1 VLNQRSSRTPRQA
14 AHPLVAVVGATL
26 VLLGLLLPAFAGS
39 VAAVEGPTK
48 LFDPAVSPASG
59 TTATTIVF
67 AVSYRNREGS
77 APDHVTVI
85 VDGTAH
91 AMQGDGGSN
100 WKQGVR
106 HTWSAR
112 LAVGVHTVSFEA
124 ADTRK
129 FSDAIDGGSVTISAP
144 PPPSP
149 TPTPPP
155 DPTPT
160 PAPTDGGGS
169 GSGGSG
175 ASGGSGGGTGSGDG
189 GAPTGA
195 DDGGAPTG
203 GGDGGSTGTDGTGGA
218 PGSSDGSGASTGSGH
233 GSSLGGITGGDVP
246 GEFGYTDTSGS
257 AIDVRNGSG
266 GSDGANPDGDS
277 NGSTPS
283 DGSAVMIPG
292 AADSGSGP
300 GTGGSEGSA
309 GSGGPRMP
317 GLGGLGWGSLANV
330 LQTLGIDQ
338 PRTIKALPM
347 MVGTGSAVTLAFA
360 FAIFGKKRRDEQP
373 PAPDE
378 VLQAS
383 AAQGYQPLNGS
394 DTVNGVVRGPAVP
407 QPVDLEAGMPRWRR
421 PSLMEARK
429 ADPNR
434 TSLVTPR
441 LSFDNGLV
449 GAVEGR
455 ERRVIRYRVV
465 RLLDAPDELRSADIG
480 QLDQGDEVQLLERSG
495 SYWLV
500 LCPDGRQG
508 WLHKMTLGE
517 IVSDAAPTG
526 SWGSADVDSDVLSA
540 FLEARARA

>member
-1 VLNQRSSRTPRQA
+1 VLNQRSSRTRRPVA
-14 AHPLVAVVGATL
+14 NPLVAVVGATL

-48 LFDPAVSPASG
+48 LFDPAVSPGSG

-91 AMQGDGGSN
+91 AMHGDGGSN

-106 HTWSAR
+106 HTWSAK
-112 LAVGVHTVSFEA
+112 LAIGVHTVSFEA

-129 FSDAIDGGSVTISAP
+129 FSDAIDWGSVTISAP

-155 DPTPT
+155 DSTPT

-169 GSGGSG
+169 GSAG
-175 ASGGSGGGTGSGDG
+175 SGGSGGSGSGTGSDAA

-195 DDGGAPTG
+195 S
-203 GGDGGSTGTDGTGGA
+203 DGGSTGTDGTGGA
-218 PGSSDGSGASTGSGH
+218 PGSSDGSGAGTASGD

-246 GEFGYTDTSGS
+246 GAFGYASTSGS

-266 GSDGANPDGDS
+266 DSNGANSDGDS
-277 NGSTPS
+277 TDSTSS
-283 DGSAVMIPG
+283 DGSAVTIPG
-292 AADSGSGP
+292 AADPGSGP

-347 MVGTGSAVTLAFA
+347 MVGTGGAVTMAFA

-394 DTVNGVVRGPAVP
+394 DAVNGVVRGPAVP